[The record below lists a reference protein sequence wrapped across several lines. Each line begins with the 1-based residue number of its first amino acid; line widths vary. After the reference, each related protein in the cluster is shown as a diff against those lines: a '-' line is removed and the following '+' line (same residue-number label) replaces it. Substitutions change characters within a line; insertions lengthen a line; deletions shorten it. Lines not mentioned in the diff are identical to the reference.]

1 VPDSPVYYDP
11 YDVDIN
17 ADPYPTYTRLREEAP
32 IYHNERFDFWALTRH
47 EDVQKALVNWQVFSS
62 SRGDLLDILRAK
74 IELPKGVVMWE
85 DPPLHTTHRGILS
98 RVFTPKRMA
107 QLEDQVRA
115 YCIRCLDPLVDSA
128 GFDIITELAS
138 MLPMRVIGMLLG
150 IPEQDQIAVR
160 NKTDRDLRTRPG
172 QPMVI
177 VEEEVVTGEQFADY
191 IDWRAE
197 HPSDDLMTILLNAEI
212 EDETGETRSLTRQ
225 EVLTYTSVL
234 AGAGNETTGRLIG
247 WLAKVLAEHPDQR
260 RLVVDDRSLLQN
272 VIEET
277 LRFEPTGHANA
288 RYVTED
294 IEYYGTT
301 VPAGSAVVLIMAS
314 ANRDPRRFD
323 EPDSYDILRKD
334 VQHLTFGYG
343 VHFCLGTHLAR
354 LEGRVALD
362 ELLNRWTEWDVWAH
376 KYNLIGLLTYMR
388 YTGNTTPL
396 PTTASFEG
404 RSTPEGK
411 SASL

>member
-1 VPDSPVYYDP
+1 MPDTPVYYDP

-32 IYHNERFDFWALTRH
+32 IYHNERYDFWALTRH

-115 YCIRCLDPLVDSA
+115 YCIRCLDPLVGSA

-150 IPEQDQIAVR
+150 IPEQDQVAVR
-160 NKTDRDLRTRPG
+160 NRTDRDLRTRPG

-197 HPSDDLMTILLNAEI
+197 HPSDDLMTILLNAEF

-260 RLVVDDRSLLQN
+260 RLVVEDRSLLQN

-301 VPAGSAVVLIMAS
+301 MPAGSAVLLIMAS

-323 EPDSYDILRKD
+323 EPDRYDILRKD

-343 VHFCLGTHLAR
+343 LHFCLGTHLAR

-362 ELLNRWTEWDVWAH
+362 ELLNRWTEWDVDYSGIKLASTSTVRGWE
-376 KYNLIGLLTYMR
+376 R
-388 YTGNTTPL
+388 L
-396 PTTASFEG
+396 PIIV
-404 RSTPEGK
+404 R
-411 SASL
+411 

>member
-1 VPDSPVYYDP
+1 MPDTPVYYDP

-32 IYHNERFDFWALTRH
+32 IYHNERYDFWALTRH

-115 YCIRCLDPLVDSA
+115 YCIRCLDPLVGSA

-150 IPEQDQIAVR
+150 IPEQDQVAVR
-160 NKTDRDLRTRPG
+160 NRTDRDLRTRPG

-197 HPSDDLMTILLNAEI
+197 HPSDDLMTILLNAEF
-212 EDETGETRSLTRQ
+212 EDETGEARSLTRQ

-260 RLVVDDRSLLQN
+260 RLVVEDRSLLPN

-301 VPAGSAVVLIMAS
+301 MPAGSAVLLIMAS

-343 VHFCLGTHLAR
+343 LHFCLGTHLAR

-362 ELLNRWTEWDVWAH
+362 ELLNRWTEWDVDYSGIKLASTSTVRGWE
-376 KYNLIGLLTYMR
+376 R
-388 YTGNTTPL
+388 L
-396 PTTASFEG
+396 PIIV
-404 RSTPEGK
+404 R
-411 SASL
+411 

>member
-362 ELLNRWTEWDVWAH
+362 ELLNRWTEWDVDYSGIKLASTSTVRGWE
-376 KYNLIGLLTYMR
+376 R
-388 YTGNTTPL
+388 L
-396 PTTASFEG
+396 PIIV
-404 RSTPEGK
+404 R
-411 SASL
+411 

>member
-1 VPDSPVYYDP
+1 MSLVHETDVYFDP
-11 YDVDIN
+11 YDVGIN
-17 ADPYPTYTRLREEAP
+17 ADPYPVYARLRDEAP
-32 IYHNERFDFWALTRH
+32 IYHNEQFDFWALSRHADVERGLVDWQTLTSTRS
-47 EDVQKALVNWQVFSS
+47 DI
-62 SRGDLLDILRAK
+62 LDIIRAG
-74 IELPKGVVMWE
+74 IELPEGVIMFE
-85 DPPLHTTHRGILS
+85 DPPLHGMHRGLMS
-98 RVFTPKRMA
+98 RVFTPRAMA
-107 QLEDQVRA
+107 ELEDQVRNF
-115 YCIRCLDPLVDSA
+115 CVGILDPLVGSG
-128 GFDIITELAS
+128 GFDVITELAS
-138 MLPMRVIGMLLG
+138 VMPMRVIGMLLG
-150 IPEQDQIAVR
+150 IPEQDQVAVR
-160 NKTDRDLRTRPG
+160 NRTDRDLRTRPG

-197 HPSDDLMTILLNAEI
+197 HPSDDLMTILLNAEF

-260 RLVVDDRSLLQN
+260 RLVVEDRSLLQN

-301 VPAGSAVVLIMAS
+301 MPAGSAVLLIMAS

-323 EPDSYDILRKD
+323 EPDRYDILRKD

-343 VHFCLGTHLAR
+343 LHFCLGTHLAR

-362 ELLNRWTEWDVWAH
+362 ELLNRWTEWEVDYSGIKLASTSTVRGWERLP
-376 KYNLIGLLTYMR
+376 LIVR
-388 YTGNTTPL
+388 
-396 PTTASFEG
+396 
-404 RSTPEGK
+404 
-411 SASL
+411 

>member
-1 VPDSPVYYDP
+1 MPDTPVYYDP

-32 IYHNERFDFWALTRH
+32 IYHNERYDFWALTRH

-115 YCIRCLDPLVDSA
+115 YCIRCLDPLVGTA

-160 NKTDRDLRTRPG
+160 NRTDRDLRTRPG

-197 HPSDDLMTILLNAEI
+197 HPSDDLMTILLNAEF

-247 WLAKVLAEHPDQR
+247 WLAKVLAEHPDPR
-260 RLVVDDRSLLQN
+260 RLVVEDRSLLQN

-301 VPAGSAVVLIMAS
+301 MPAGSAVLLIMAS

-323 EPDSYDILRKD
+323 EPDRYDILRKD

-343 VHFCLGTHLAR
+343 LHFCLGTHLAR

-362 ELLNRWTEWDVWAH
+362 ELLNRWTEWDVDYSGIKLASTSTVRGWE
-376 KYNLIGLLTYMR
+376 R
-388 YTGNTTPL
+388 L
-396 PTTASFEG
+396 PIIV
-404 RSTPEGK
+404 R
-411 SASL
+411 

>member
-1 VPDSPVYYDP
+1 MPDTPVYYDP

-32 IYHNERFDFWALTRH
+32 IYHNERYDFWALTRH

-115 YCIRCLDPLVDSA
+115 YCIRCLDPLVGTA

-150 IPEQDQIAVR
+150 IPEQDQVAVR
-160 NKTDRDLRTRPG
+160 NRTDRDLRTRPG

-197 HPSDDLMTILLNAEI
+197 HPSDDLMTILLNAEF

-260 RLVVDDRSLLQN
+260 RLVVEDRSLLQN

-301 VPAGSAVVLIMAS
+301 MPAGSAVLLIMAS

-323 EPDSYDILRKD
+323 EPDRYDILRKD

-343 VHFCLGTHLAR
+343 LHFCLGTHLAR

-362 ELLNRWTEWDVWAH
+362 ELLNRWTEWEVDYSGIKLASTSTVRGWE
-376 KYNLIGLLTYMR
+376 R
-388 YTGNTTPL
+388 L
-396 PTTASFEG
+396 PIIV
-404 RSTPEGK
+404 R
-411 SASL
+411 

>member
-1 VPDSPVYYDP
+1 VPDTPVYYDP

-32 IYHNERFDFWALTRH
+32 IYHNERYDFWALTRH

-115 YCIRCLDPLVDSA
+115 YCIRCLDPLVGTA

-150 IPEQDQIAVR
+150 IPEQDQVAVR
-160 NKTDRDLRTRPG
+160 NRTDRDLRTRPG

-197 HPSDDLMTILLNAEI
+197 HPSDDLMTILLNAEF

-260 RLVVDDRSLLQN
+260 RLVVEDRSLLQN

-301 VPAGSAVVLIMAS
+301 MPAGSAVLLIMAS

-323 EPDSYDILRKD
+323 EPDRYDILRKD

-343 VHFCLGTHLAR
+343 LHFCLGTHLAR

-362 ELLNRWTEWDVWAH
+362 ELLNRWTEWEVDYSGIKLASTSTVRGWE
-376 KYNLIGLLTYMR
+376 R
-388 YTGNTTPL
+388 L
-396 PTTASFEG
+396 PIIV
-404 RSTPEGK
+404 R
-411 SASL
+411 

>member
-1 VPDSPVYYDP
+1 MSLRTTNEVYYDP

-32 IYHNERFDFWALTRH
+32 IYHNERYDFWALTRH

-115 YCIRCLDPLVDSA
+115 YCIRCLDPLVGTA

-160 NKTDRDLRTRPG
+160 NRTDRDLRTRPG

-197 HPSDDLMTILLNAEI
+197 HPSDDLMTILLNAEF

-260 RLVVDDRSLLQN
+260 RLVVEDRSLLQN

-301 VPAGSAVVLIMAS
+301 MPAGSAVLLIMAS

-323 EPDSYDILRKD
+323 EPDRYDILRKD

-343 VHFCLGTHLAR
+343 LHFCLGTHLAR

-362 ELLNRWTEWDVWAH
+362 ELLNRWTEWEVDYSGIKLASTSTVRGWE
-376 KYNLIGLLTYMR
+376 R
-388 YTGNTTPL
+388 L
-396 PTTASFEG
+396 PIIV
-404 RSTPEGK
+404 R
-411 SASL
+411 